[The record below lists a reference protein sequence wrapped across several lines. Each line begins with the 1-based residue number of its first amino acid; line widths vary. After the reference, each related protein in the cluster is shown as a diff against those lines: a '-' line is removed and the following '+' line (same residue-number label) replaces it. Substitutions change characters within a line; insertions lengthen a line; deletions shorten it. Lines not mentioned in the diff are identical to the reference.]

1 MMSIRTITTP
11 PVALPAGILPAGAAA
26 GESFA
31 ALLPAMMV
39 PVMPMVPEDA
49 GKVLP
54 VAGSEDEE
62 APVIDG
68 TPLWLAPSVVPEVCP
83 KEAETVPGNVAPSL
97 SLTVAT
103 LPRPLRPVVANPL
116 TSGDAAPP
124 VPGGTPAGAVP
135 PSVTPLV
142 SRPDASEPGMM
153 QGPSGEEHI
162 ATPDSGLRGKDSSAS
177 GIARKVALP
186 AATMNADRAAHL
198 PTASA
203 PASPVLPPAEASRI
217 APAAQVFAAAI
228 QQVVGEERR
237 PSAAEQAIAAIAPT
251 TDLAAHAVTAAES
264 SRHAALDMARDTWPA
279 KMIERIE
286 MLRDAANAND
296 TGIRLVPDRLGTI
309 DVSLRRDGDTVAVHF
324 QAQHAET
331 RQLIAEAQ
339 PRLADMAEARGLRLS
354 TQTSDG
360 GSHPQQQQQRA
371 GTGTAPTNNVSPDAA
386 QTGASSAD
394 ERVA

>member
-1 MMSIRTITTP
+1 
-11 PVALPAGILPAGAAA
+11 
-26 GESFA
+26 
-31 ALLPAMMV
+31 
-39 PVMPMVPEDA
+39 
-49 GKVLP
+49 VL
-54 VAGSEDEE
+54 
-62 APVIDG
+62 
-68 TPLWLAPSVVPEVCP
+68 
-83 KEAETVPGNVAPSL
+83 
-97 SLTVAT
+97 
-103 LPRPLRPVVANPL
+103 
-116 TSGDAAPP
+116 
-124 VPGGTPAGAVP
+124 
-135 PSVTPLV
+135 
-142 SRPDASEPGMM
+142 
-153 QGPSGEEHI
+153 Q
-162 ATPDSGLRGKDSSAS
+162 
-177 GIARKVALP
+177 
-186 AATMNADRAAHL
+186 
-198 PTASA
+198 
-203 PASPVLPPAEASRI
+203 PAEANRI

-228 QQVVGEERR
+228 QQVVREERR
-237 PSAAEQAIAAIAPT
+237 PAAAEQAIVAIAPT

-296 TGIRLVPDRLGTI
+296 TSIRLVPDRLGTI

-324 QAQHAET
+324 QAQHADT